1 MGEYPGVP
9 RSPKS
14 PLHILVVH
22 SEAASAV
29 SSTMQAAHHTVKTAG
44 NLEEASLSLGRE
56 RFDLVIAPTG
66 HGDVGPLANAAH
78 RHGVPLWIVGRHEA
92 LLELGE
98 EADAVDEF
106 LQFPV
111 VPLVL
116 RRRLALYQE
125 RRDFYR
131 RQTQLENLL
140 RENASQDPL
149 TRLPN
154 RHFAMQHLQLQWQL
168 FRRKA
173 IPFCCVLC
181 DLDEFKKSNDSH
193 GQRFGDKVLRSVAN
207 VFKSKLRAADLVC
220 RYDGQQ
226 FFILCSDTE
235 ASGARQLAE
244 RLRQCLTHLD
254 LPKEINLTAS
264 FSIVQSHA
272 SFRSPDHMLK
282 DAEEALAEAKQYG
295 PNQVVSSVSAQA
307 LGDPS
312 VSAKP

>member
-1 MGEYPGVP
+1 
-9 RSPKS
+9 
-14 PLHILVVH
+14 
-22 SEAASAV
+22 
-29 SSTMQAAHHTVKTAG
+29 MQAARHTVKTAAH
-44 NLEEASLSLGRE
+44 LEEAARFLSRE
-56 RFDLVIAPTG
+56 PFDLVVAPTG
-66 HGDVGPLANAAH
+66 YGDVGPLAQASH
-78 RHGVPLWIVGRHEA
+78 RHGVPLWVIGTHEA
-92 LLELGE
+92 LNSLGA
-98 EADAVDEF
+98 EAAAIDEF
-106 LQFPV
+106 LEYPV
-111 VPLVL
+111 VEPAL
-116 RRRLALYQE
+116 RRRLSLYQE
-125 RRDFYR
+125 RRDFFR

-181 DLDEFKKSNDSH
+181 DLDDFKRSNDSH
-193 GQRFGDKVLRSVAN
+193 GQRFGDRILRSVAH

-244 RLRQCLTHLD
+244 RLRMCLTHLELD
-254 LPKEINLTAS
+254 KEVSLTAS
-264 FSIVQSHA
+264 FSIVQSDS

-282 DAEEALAEAKQYG
+282 EAEDALAEAKQYG
-295 PNQVVSSVSAQA
+295 PNQVVSSAQ
-307 LGDPS
+307 S
-312 VSAKP
+312 VAQEAQ

>member
-1 MGEYPGVP
+1 MP
-9 RSPKS
+9 RSPKT
-14 PLHILVVH
+14 PLHILIVH
-22 SEAASAV
+22 GEAASALA
-29 SSTMQAAHHTVKTAG
+29 SAMQAARHTVKAAAH
-44 NLEEASLSLGRE
+44 LEEAARFLGRE
-56 RFDLVIAPTG
+56 PFDLVVAPTG
-66 HGDVGPLANAAH
+66 YGDLAPLTLSAH
-78 RHGVPLWIVGRHEA
+78 RHGVPLWAIGTHEA
-92 LLELGE
+92 LNSLGA
-98 EADAVDEF
+98 EAAAIDEF
-106 LQFPV
+106 LEYPV
-111 VPLVL
+111 VELAL

-168 FRRKA
+168 FRRKS

-181 DLDEFKKSNDSH
+181 DLDDFKRSNDDH
-193 GQRFGDKVLRSVAN
+193 GQRFGDKILRAVAH

-244 RLRQCLTHLD
+244 RLRMCLTHLD

-264 FSIVQSHA
+264 FSIVQSGS
-272 SFRSPDHMLK
+272 SFSSPDHMLK
-282 DAEEALAEAKQYG
+282 EAEDALAEAKQYG
-295 PNQVVSSVSAQA
+295 PNQVVSSAQ
-307 LGDPS
+307 S
-312 VSAKP
+312 VAQQSL

>member
-1 MGEYPGVP
+1 M
-9 RSPKS
+9 
-14 PLHILVVH
+14 IVH
-22 SEAASAV
+22 GEAASAV
-29 SSTMQAAHHTVKTAG
+29 ASTVQSARHTVKTAAHM
-44 NLEEASLSLGRE
+44 EEALRFLGRE
-56 RFDLVIAPTG
+56 RFDLVIAPAG
-66 HGDVGPLANAAH
+66 PGDVAPLTMAAH
-78 RHGVPLWIVGRHEA
+78 RHGVPLWIVGTHEA
-92 LLELGE
+92 LEQLGE
-98 EADAVDEF
+98 EAAAVDEF

-111 VPLVL
+111 VPVVL

-168 FRRKA
+168 FRRKL
-173 IPFCCVLC
+173 IPFCCILC
-181 DLDEFKKSNDSH
+181 DLDEFKKSNDDY
-193 GQRFGDKVLRSVAN
+193 GQRFGDKILRAVAH

-235 ASGARQLAE
+235 VDGARQLAE

-254 LPKEINLTAS
+254 LPKEVSLTAS
-264 FSIVQSHA
+264 FSIVQSDN
-272 SFRSPDHMLK
+272 SFSSPDHMLK
-282 DAEEALAEAKQYG
+282 EAEEALAEAKTYG
-295 PNQVVSSVSAQA
+295 PNQVVSSSQAVAQQ
-307 LGDPS
+307 PR
-312 VSAKP
+312 

>member
-1 MGEYPGVP
+1 MP
-9 RSPKS
+9 RSPKT
-14 PLHILVVH
+14 PLHILIVH
-22 SEAASAV
+22 GEAASAV
-29 SSTMQAAHHTVKTAG
+29 ASTVQAARHTVKTAAH
-44 NLEEASLSLGRE
+44 LEEASRFLGRE
-56 RFDLVIAPTG
+56 RFDLVIAPVG
-66 HGDVGPLANAAH
+66 HGDVAPLTLAAH
-78 RHGVPLWIVGRHEA
+78 RHGVPLWIVGTHEA
-92 LLELGE
+92 LNALGE
-98 EADAVDEF
+98 EATAVDEF

-116 RRRLALYQE
+116 RRRLTLYQE
-125 RRDFYR
+125 RRDFHR

-168 FRRKA
+168 FRRKM

-181 DLDEFKKSNDSH
+181 DLDEFKKSNDDF
-193 GQRFGDKVLRSVAN
+193 GQRFGDRILRAVAH

-235 ASGARQLAE
+235 AEGARQLAE
-244 RLRQCLTHLD
+244 RLRRCLTHLD
-254 LPKEINLTAS
+254 LPKEISLTAS
-264 FSIVQSHA
+264 FSIVQSDS

-282 DAEEALAEAKQYG
+282 EAEEALAEAKKYG
-295 PNQVVSSVSAQA
+295 PNQVVTSVQA
-307 LGDPS
+307 IAPT
-312 VSAKP
+312 P

>member
-1 MGEYPGVP
+1 MP
-9 RSPKS
+9 RSPKT
-14 PLHILVVH
+14 PIHILIVH
-22 SEAASAV
+22 GEAASAV
-29 SSTMQAAHHTVKTAG
+29 ASVMQAARHTVKTAAH
-44 NLEEASLSLGRE
+44 LDEAARWMGRE
-56 RFDLVIAPTG
+56 PFDLVIAPTG
-66 HGDVGPLANAAH
+66 YGDLGPLAQAAQ
-78 RHGVPLWIVGRHEA
+78 RHGVPLWAIGTHEA
-92 LLELGE
+92 LNSLGPE
-98 EADAVDEF
+98 SVAIDEF
-106 LQFPV
+106 LEYPV
-111 VPLVL
+111 VELAL
-116 RRRLALYQE
+116 RRRLDLYQE

-168 FRRKA
+168 FRRKS

-181 DLDEFKKSNDSH
+181 DLDDFKRSNDDH
-193 GQRFGDKVLRSVAN
+193 GQRFGDKILRAVAH

-244 RLRQCLTHLD
+244 RLRMCLTHLD

-264 FSIVQSHA
+264 FSIVQSDS
-272 SFRSPDHMLK
+272 SFSSPDHMLK
-282 DAEEALAEAKQYG
+282 EAEDALAEAKQYG
-295 PNQVVSSVSAQA
+295 PNQVVSSAQ
-307 LGDPS
+307 S
-312 VSAKP
+312 VAQQSL

>member
-1 MGEYPGVP
+1 MP
-9 RSPKS
+9 RSPKT
-14 PLHILVVH
+14 PIHILIVH
-22 SEAASAV
+22 GEAASAV
-29 SSTMQAAHHTVKTAG
+29 ASVMQAARHTVKTAAH
-44 NLEEASLSLGRE
+44 LEEAARWMGRE
-56 RFDLVIAPTG
+56 PFDLVIAPTG
-66 HGDVGPLANAAH
+66 YGDLGPLAQAAQ
-78 RHGVPLWIVGRHEA
+78 RHGVPLWAIGTHEA
-92 LLELGE
+92 LNSLGSE
-98 EADAVDEF
+98 SVAIDEF
-106 LQFPV
+106 LEYPV
-111 VPLVL
+111 VELAL
-116 RRRLALYQE
+116 RRRLDLYQE

-168 FRRKA
+168 FRRKS

-181 DLDEFKKSNDSH
+181 DLDDFKRSNDDH
-193 GQRFGDKVLRSVAN
+193 GQRFGDKILRAVAH

-244 RLRQCLTHLD
+244 RLRMCLTHLD

-264 FSIVQSHA
+264 FSIVQSDS
-272 SFRSPDHMLK
+272 SFSSPDHMLK
-282 DAEEALAEAKQYG
+282 EAEDALAEAKQYG
-295 PNQVVSSVSAQA
+295 PNQVVSSAQ
-307 LGDPS
+307 S
-312 VSAKP
+312 VAQQTS

>member
-1 MGEYPGVP
+1 M
-9 RSPKS
+9 
-14 PLHILVVH
+14 
-22 SEAASAV
+22 AS
-29 SSTMQAAHHTVKTAG
+29 TLQAARHTVKTAG
-44 NLEEASLSLGRE
+44 QMEEAARFLSRE

-66 HGDVGPLANAAH
+66 PGEVGPLTSAAH
-78 RHGVPLWIVGRHEA
+78 RHGVPLWIVGSHEA
-92 LLELGE
+92 LSQLGE
-98 EADAVDEF
+98 EAAAVDEF
-106 LQFPV
+106 LQSPV
-111 VPLVL
+111 VPMVL

-168 FRRKA
+168 FRRKMV
-173 IPFCCVLC
+173 PFCCILC
-181 DLDEFKKSNDSH
+181 DLDEFKRSNDDH
-193 GQRFGDKVLRSVAN
+193 GQRFGDKILRSVAQ

-226 FFILCSDTE
+226 FFVLCADTE

-254 LPKEINLTAS
+254 LPKEVHLTAS
-264 FSIVQSHA
+264 FSIVQSDNT
-272 SFRSPDHMLK
+272 FLSPDHMLK
-282 DAEEALAEAKQYG
+282 EAEDALAEAKQYG
-295 PNQVVSSVSAQA
+295 PNQVVSSAQ
-307 LGDPS
+307 S
-312 VSAKP
+312 VSQQPQ

>member
-1 MGEYPGVP
+1 MVP
-9 RSPKS
+9 RSPKT
-14 PLHILVVH
+14 PLHILIVH
-22 SEAASAV
+22 GEAASAV
-29 SSTMQAAHHTVKTAG
+29 ASTVQAARHSVKTAAH
-44 NLEEASLSLGRE
+44 LEEAARFLGRE

-66 HGDVGPLANAAH
+66 HDDVTPLANAAH
-78 RHGVPLWIVGRHEA
+78 RHGVPLWIVGTHEA
-92 LLELGE
+92 LEQLGE
-98 EADAVDEF
+98 EAGSVDEF

-111 VPLVL
+111 VPVVL

-168 FRRKA
+168 FRRKM
-173 IPFCCVLC
+173 IPFCCILC
-181 DLDEFKKSNDSH
+181 DLDEFKRSNDDH
-193 GQRFGDKVLRSVAN
+193 GQRFGDKILRAVAN

-235 ASGARQLAE
+235 VSGARQLAE

-254 LPKEINLTAS
+254 LPKEVHLTAS
-264 FSIVQSHA
+264 FSIVQSDK
-272 SFRSPDHMLK
+272 SFHSPDHMLK
-282 DAEEALAEAKQYG
+282 EAEDALSEAKQYG
-295 PNQVVSSVSAQA
+295 PNQVVSSAQ
-307 LGDPS
+307 S
-312 VSAKP
+312 VAQQPQ